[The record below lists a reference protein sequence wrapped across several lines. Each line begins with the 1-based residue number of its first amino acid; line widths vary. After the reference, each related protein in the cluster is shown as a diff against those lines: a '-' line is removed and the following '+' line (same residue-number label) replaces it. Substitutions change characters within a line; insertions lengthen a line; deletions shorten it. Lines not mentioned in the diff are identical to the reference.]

1 MTPVVLGALA
11 LLLTWPVPELL
22 GRARWP
28 SLVPRAALVL
38 WQALA
43 LAAVLAA
50 LGAGLSL
57 GTDVLLHPGQG
68 AARTGLQLAV
78 TALTVVVAVRLA
90 WATVQVAVRTRARR
104 RHHRMVVDLVG
115 TPGERLGDPARL
127 HDEESGV
134 RVLAES
140 TPFAYCLPG
149 VRCSRVVVSSGA
161 LDQLAPEELEAVLAH
176 ERAHLRAR
184 HDLVLEAFTALRQA
198 FPRWVRSRTAFDRAH
213 LLVEMLADDAAR
225 RRVGAPPVAR
235 ALVTLASTPAAPAGG
250 LAAGGTGTLARIRR
264 LAQPGEPHRVLA
276 TTTYLAAA
284 ALVVVPTLTLAVPW
298 LARLAEHLA

>member
-1 MTPVVLGALA
+1 MT
-11 LLLTWPVPELL
+11 LLTVMVAIRLL
-22 GRARWP
+22 WA
-28 SLVPRAALVL
+28 SLL
-38 WQALA
+38 
-43 LAAVLAA
+43 
-50 LGAGLSL
+50 
-57 GTDVLLHPGQG
+57 
-68 AARTGLQLAV
+68 
-78 TALTVVVAVRLA
+78 
-90 WATVQVAVRTRARR
+90 VAVRTRARR

-115 TPGERLGDPARL
+115 RPGDRLG
-127 HDEESGV
+127 EESGI

-161 LDQLAPEELEAVLAH
+161 LDQLAPEEMEAVLTH

-250 LAAGGTGTLARIRR
+250 LAAGGTGTLARVRRAGPARRTPPDPRDHHLPRGGRTGGRPDAHPGRAVARTTGRAPGLIRR
-264 LAQPGEPHRVLA
+264 RGS
-276 TTTYLAAA
+276 
-284 ALVVVPTLTLAVPW
+284 
-298 LARLAEHLA
+298 

>member
-57 GTDVLLHPGQG
+57 GTDVLLRPGQG
-68 AARTGLQLAV
+68 AAQTALQLVV
-78 TALTVVVAVRLA
+78 TLLTVVVAIRLA
-90 WATVQVAVRTRARR
+90 WATLLVAIRTRARR

-115 TPGERLGDPARL
+115 TPGERLG
-127 HDEESGV
+127 EEFGI
-134 RVLAES
+134 RVLAEA

-198 FPRWVRSRTAFDRAH
+198 FPRSVRSRTAFDRAH

-250 LAAGGTGTLARIRR
+250 LAAGGTGTLARVRR
-264 LAQPGEPHRVLA
+264 LAQPGEPHRALA
-276 TTTYLAAA
+276 TATYLAAA

-298 LARLAEHLA
+298 LARLVEHLA

>member
-11 LLLTWPVPELL
+11 LLLTWPLPELL

-57 GTDVLLHPGQG
+57 GTGVLLHPGQG
-68 AARTGLQLAV
+68 GVQTALQLAV
-78 TALTVVVAVRLA
+78 SLLTVVVAVRLA
-90 WATVQVAVRTRARR
+90 WATLQVAIRTRARR

-115 TPGERLGDPARL
+115 TPGERLDPARL
-127 HDEESGV
+127 QGEESGI
-134 RVLAES
+134 RVLAQS

-161 LDQLAPEELEAVLAH
+161 LDQLAPEELDAVLAH

-235 ALVTLASTPAAPAGG
+235 ALVTLASTPAAPTGG
-250 LAAGGTGTLARIRR
+250 LAAGGTGTIARVRR

-276 TTTYLAAA
+276 TATYLAAA

-298 LARLAEHLA
+298 LTRLVEHLA

>member
-22 GRARWP
+22 GRARWTA
-28 SLVPRAALVL
+28 LVPRAALVL

-57 GTDVLLHPGQG
+57 GTDVLLHPGNG
-68 AARTGLQLAV
+68 AVQTGLQLAV
-78 TALTVVVAVRLA
+78 TLLTVVVAVRLA
-90 WATVQVAVRTRARR
+90 WATMRVAVRTRARR

-115 TPGERLGDPARL
+115 TPGERLDPAWLRG
-127 HDEESGV
+127 EEPGI

-161 LDQLAPEELEAVLAH
+161 LDQLAPEEMDAVLAH

-250 LAAGGTGTLARIRR
+250 LAAGGTGTLARVRR

-276 TTTYLAAA
+276 TATYLAAA

-298 LARLAEHLA
+298 LTRLAEHLV